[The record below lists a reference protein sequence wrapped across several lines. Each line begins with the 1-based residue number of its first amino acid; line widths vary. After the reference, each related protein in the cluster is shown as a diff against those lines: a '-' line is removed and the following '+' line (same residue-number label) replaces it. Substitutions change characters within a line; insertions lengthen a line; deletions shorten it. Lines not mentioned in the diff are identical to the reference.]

1 MTAVLSE
8 IHLKEHDRLIQRNG
22 ERHEKIL
29 SRSEINQLIEHGNL
43 LSDPAM
49 LKHAFMLE
57 ARYEERL
64 AEDKRPSLTTT
75 AARAI
80 GREALSEIAL
90 QQATQKLN
98 SFEEHKQFTSVAIKD
113 LKGQEQTARLFDFRH
128 PRHPLIWLAQRITE
142 SKEHAH
148 LRTETTKAIDA
159 EHERLKEEV
168 TRATQCHELTKDMA
182 DFHREQLRSF
192 HQPTPEPAFT
202 PKQVIQLEL
211 YAARHPDPLERLR
224 VETLVH
230 RADIAAYSHSKQ
242 TPKVPE
248 PPLTNV
254 TPGEPLRANEL
265 QRTTEHA
272 SFESSAKQERLLAS
286 S

>member
-1 MTAVLSE
+1 
-8 IHLKEHDRLIQRNG
+8 
-22 ERHEKIL
+22 
-29 SRSEINQLIEHGNL
+29 
-43 LSDPAM
+43 M

-64 AEDKRPSLTTT
+64 PADKQPSIT
-75 AARAI
+75 ATASRAI
-80 GREALSEIAL
+80 GRETLSEIAL
-90 QQATQKLN
+90 QQATQKLS

-113 LKGQEQTARLFDFRH
+113 LNGEEQTARLFDFRR
-128 PRHPLIWLAQRITE
+128 PRHPVISLVQRITE
-142 SKEHAH
+142 SKERAH
-148 LRTETTKAIDA
+148 LRIETTKAIDA

-168 TRATQCHELTKDMA
+168 TRATHCHELTKDMA
-182 DFHREQLRSF
+182 DFHREQLHSF

-202 PKQVIQLEL
+202 PKQVIHLEL

-242 TPKVPE
+242 SPKVPE

-254 TPGEPLRANEL
+254 TPGEPLRSNEL
-265 QRTTEHA
+265 QRNTDTIRLNHQPNKNDSAHLAEPTSHQSHA
-272 SFESSAKQERLLAS
+272 QPSTSERQPTAPQPSIAETAREASHIEDLLH
-286 S
+286 